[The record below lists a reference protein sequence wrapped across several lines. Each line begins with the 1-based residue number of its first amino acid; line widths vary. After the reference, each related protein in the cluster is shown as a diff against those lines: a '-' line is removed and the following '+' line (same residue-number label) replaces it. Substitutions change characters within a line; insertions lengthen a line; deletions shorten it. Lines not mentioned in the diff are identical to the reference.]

1 MQHLDAVNAAA
12 NQAVFHFQYPTRQA
26 VKYICQ
32 QVPGCTVEQ
41 AGEAIRTATTFHQ

>member
-26 VKYICQ
+26 VRYICQ
-32 QVPGCTVEQ
+32 QVPGCTPEQ
-41 AGEAIRTATTFHQ
+41 ATSAILAATTFHQ